1 MSVFRIFING
11 KVSTLYFYEKY
22 KMWGKNPPS
31 IIFVRFGH
39 ACNVQPFEWHASQH
53 PHGFVTPMQ
62 GTPLP
67 LHVVV
72 VEACPAQSRQYFWWA
87 LPLKSAFL
95 WGKNPPSII
104 FVCFGMLC
112 NFRPFGWH
120 ALATYSR
127 LCSQVT
133 WEVFETCPTLTRK
146 APHLC
151 LISLSSRHKCT
162 TTTRRACPKR
172 TKMIEGG
179 FFPHIKYY

>member
-53 PHGFVTPMQ
+53 PHGFVTPVQ

-72 VEACPAQSRQYFWWA
+72 VEACPAQSRQYF
-87 LPLKSAFL
+87 
-95 WGKNPPSII
+95 
-104 FVCFGMLC
+104 
-112 NFRPFGWH
+112 
-120 ALATYSR
+120 
-127 LCSQVT
+127 
-133 WEVFETCPTLTRK
+133 
-146 APHLC
+146 
-151 LISLSSRHKCT
+151 
-162 TTTRRACPKR
+162 
-172 TKMIEGG
+172 
-179 FFPHIKYY
+179 